1 MEPFRS
7 RAKATMTTLPEQ
19 PITVMAKAK
28 FNRTVKLDVTEKSL
42 NQDLL
47 TANSEPA

>member
-1 MEPFRS
+1 MEPFRT
-7 RAKATMTTLPEQ
+7 RAKATTITLPKQ
-19 PITVMAKAK
+19 PITVMAKAE
-28 FNRTVKLDVTEKSL
+28 FNRTVKLDVTVKSL